1 MTPDSLIDKSQ
12 EIAWMQEALTTAN
25 VGLWVIILDTRS
37 GQGAMLANE
46 AMLRLLGARSD
57 ISPEDCFTF
66 WRSRVDKKY
75 DADVDDAVKQLLA
88 DTQMHEVRYP
98 YHHPH
103 WGTIHVRCGGRRI
116 SADNASV
123 VRITGYHQ
131 DLSEIHA
138 VHQALRENL
147 SRLSLACRL
156 GGLGVFE
163 LRYSEGSLEF
173 PGNEVFFE
181 QFDLP
186 AGLSDEERLE
196 AMKMC
201 ILPEDRPL
209 WEELCR
215 PERWVPGRQE
225 HMELRVKHSRRGL
238 CWFKLAYEVVG
249 DKGNCRIAGYADD
262 VTEHRLHE
270 RMLREAKES
279 AEAANAAKSIFLAN
293 MSHEIR
299 TPMNGIMG
307 MAHLVL
313 NTELTTQQRDHVQK
327 IYATCVSLLDIINDL
342 LDFSK
347 IEANHME
354 LEVLPFQPAKEVEA
368 VLTLLHPKARSKRLE
383 IETAFDPSVP
393 PVLLG
398 DALRLRQI
406 ILNLGSNAVKFS
418 DRGTVRIEMQL
429 LRREVDKV
437 RVVCLVSD
445 QGIGMSPEEQARIFT
460 PFSQADTSITR
471 RFGGTGLGLA
481 LCRRLTAL
489 MGGQISVQSE
499 LNKGSVFRVE
509 LPFGVACEMEPPAGV
524 LDEEADDAACLKG
537 LRVLVAEDGD
547 INREIMEALLM
558 EMDAVC
564 VPAVNGQE
572 ALSIWLAR
580 HEDIDLILMDVQMP
594 VMDGYTATRKIRE
607 SRLPG
612 AAEVP
617 IIAMTA
623 YAMRGDAER
632 SLQAGMDAHLT
643 KPVDVQELTRTLQRY
658 ARRRKNAVL
667 TPRADASNA

>member
-1 MTPDSLIDKSQ
+1 MTPDSLPDKSQ
-12 EIAWMQEALTTAN
+12 EIPWMQEALTTAN
-25 VGLWVIILDTRS
+25 VGLWVIILDTHS

-46 AMLRLLGARSD
+46 VMLRLLGAGSG

-66 WRSRVDKKY
+66 WRSRVDKEY
-75 DADVDDAVKQLLA
+75 DADVNEVVEQFLA

-116 SADNASV
+116 SPDYASV

-131 DLSEIHA
+131 DVSEIHA

-163 LRYSEGSLEF
+163 LRCSEGRLEF
-173 PGNEVFFE
+173 PGNDVFFE

-186 AGLSDEERLE
+186 AGLSDDERLE

-209 WEELCR
+209 WEELCH

-225 HMELRVKHSRRGL
+225 HMELRAQHSRRGL

-249 DKGNCRIAGYADD
+249 DKDNCRIAGYADD

-270 RMLREAKES
+270 RVLREAKES

-307 MAHLVL
+307 MTHLVL
-313 NTELTTQQRDHVQK
+313 NTELTPQQRDHVQK

-354 LEVLPFQPAKEVEA
+354 LEVLPFQPTKEVEA

-383 IETAFDPSVP
+383 METAIDPSLP

-445 QGIGMSPEEQARIFT
+445 EGIGMSPEEQARIFT

-509 LPFGVACEMEPPAGV
+509 LPFGVACEMGPPAGV
-524 LDEEADDAACLKG
+524 LDEEADDAACLKS

-558 EMDAVC
+558 EMGAVC

-580 HEDIDLILMDVQMP
+580 HEDIDLVLMDVQMP

-607 SRLPG
+607 SGLPG

-643 KPVDVQELTRTLQRY
+643 KPVDVQELTRTLQRH
-658 ARRRKNAVL
+658 ARRRKNAAL
-667 TPRADASNA
+667 MSKGA